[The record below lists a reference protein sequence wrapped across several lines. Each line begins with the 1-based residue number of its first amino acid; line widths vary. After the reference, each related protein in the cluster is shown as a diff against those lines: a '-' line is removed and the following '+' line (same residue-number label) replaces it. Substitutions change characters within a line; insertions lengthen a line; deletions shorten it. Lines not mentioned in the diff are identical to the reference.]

1 MSNATFTPAL
11 GYHVL
16 TPLYDL
22 AIAGLT
28 RERVWRSALVEEAAL
43 KPGDR
48 LLDVGCGTGSL
59 LRRLQT
65 RYPDADLTGLDPDPA
80 VLARA
85 RKKMVG
91 PGRRPEFHQG
101 FLTADYLATHGPFD
115 VIVSSLVL
123 HQVPM
128 AVKQSLLALMRQG
141 AAGHGRLLIADYG
154 WQRTALMRFAFRNT
168 VQRLDGRTDTQPNA
182 DGVLPALLFEAGWTH
197 VQEVSVTPTWTGA
210 ICLLTAIV
218 PPS

>member
-1 MSNATFTPAL
+1 MTDKAFTPAL

-28 RERVWRSALVEEAAL
+28 RESVWRTALVEAAAL
-43 KPGDR
+43 KPGER
-48 LLDVGCGTGSL
+48 VLDVGCGTGSL
-59 LRRLQT
+59 LKRLQE
-65 RYPDADLTGLDPDPA
+65 RYPDAVLTGLDPDPA
-80 VLARA
+80 VLTRA
-85 RKKMVG
+85 RKKPQG
-91 PGRRPEFHQG
+91 PGRPPVFHQG
-101 FLTADYLATHGPFD
+101 YLKEGYIKAHGPFD

-128 AVKQSLLALMRQG
+128 AVKHSLLTLMRQG
-141 AAGHGRLLIADYG
+141 VAAQGRLLIADYS

-168 VQRLDGRTDTQPNA
+168 VQRLDGRIDTQPNA
-182 DGVLPALLFEAGWTH
+182 DGVLPALLFEAGWTD
-197 VQEVSVTPTWTGA
+197 VQEMRVIQTWTGS
-210 ICLLTAIV
+210 ISLFTARL

>member
-1 MSNATFTPAL
+1 MTDKAFTPAL

-28 RERVWRSALVEEAAL
+28 RESVWRSALVEAAAL
-43 KPGDR
+43 KPGER

-59 LRRLQT
+59 LGRLQE
-65 RYPDADLTGLDPDPA
+65 RYPDAVLTGLDPDPA
-80 VLARA
+80 VLVKARRKARA
-85 RKKMVG
+85 LG
-91 PGRRPEFHQG
+91 TTPQFHQG
-101 FLTADYLATHGPFD
+101 FLTAGYLKAHGPFD

-128 AVKQSLLALMRQG
+128 AVKRSLLTLMREG
-141 AAGHGRLLIADYG
+141 AAAQGRLLIADYS
-154 WQRTALMRFAFRNT
+154 WQRTAMMRFAFRNT

-182 DGVLPALLFEAGWTH
+182 DGVLPALLFEAGWTD
-197 VQEVSVTPTWTGA
+197 VQEIRVIPTWTGS
-210 ICLLTAIV
+210 ISLFTARL